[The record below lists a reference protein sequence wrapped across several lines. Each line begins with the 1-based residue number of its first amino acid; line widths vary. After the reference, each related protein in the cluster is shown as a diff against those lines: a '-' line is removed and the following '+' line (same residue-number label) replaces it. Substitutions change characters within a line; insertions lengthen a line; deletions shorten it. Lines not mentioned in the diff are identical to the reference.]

1 MATQWV
7 FKAVAIGAN
16 IVGRAFL
23 QSYRTVQLRMSPSAR
38 AARAANKEAEEEA
51 KLKGP
56 TKPAFECRTKTH
68 TVSRA
73 GSRRMPA
80 CSPSRSKHDRGAT
93 ARLRGRP
100 LAHPLLSPASL
111 CSLWTVYVVFVLQV
125 Q

>member
-68 TVSRA
+68 TRTYSHRTRA
-73 GSRRMPA
+73 R
-80 CSPSRSKHDRGAT
+80 SPSRIERDCGLHT
-93 ARLRGRP
+93 
-100 LAHPLLSPASL
+100 SL
-111 CSLWTVYVVFVLQV
+111 PG
-125 Q
+125 